1 MTTRE
6 KMKAYRL
13 QHGYSFERMSWRAGT
28 SEVLLRMVENGNV
41 THPKIAKKIGRAYE
55 LDKEDIY
62 ELMPENYRP
71 GEHYDPDKYVEFVP
85 DSNHVIFGRTSQDE
99 RDYYGYITDNGR
111 ALKKNGRRGVIQ

>member
-41 THPKIAKKIGRAYE
+41 THPKIAKQIGRAYE
-55 LDKEDIY
+55 LDEEDIY
-62 ELMPENYRP
+62 ELIPENYRP
-71 GEHYDPDKYVEFVP
+71 GEHYDPEKYVEFVP
-85 DSNHVIFGRTSQDE
+85 DSKYMVIGKTSQDE
-99 RDYYGYITDNGR
+99 ADYYGYIADNAR
-111 ALKKNGRRGVIQ
+111 ALNRNGRRGVIR